1 MKKNTLSVKELFN
14 KEELYVKD
22 ILVLFVETLSKM
34 KLFFVFI
41 LFIALV
47 LSLLKNSFTT
57 IEYKSEAS
65 VYVNNENQDNKYSS
79 LSNILGVDINQLKSN
94 EINLIESGMFQEII
108 KSQAF
113 LNELVITKIPKNR
126 SGKDSITLEEYFEN
140 GNPKPYY
147 KNIKNY
153 ILGGKN
159 NNSQKS
165 DLRVVNKYV
174 YSQNDIIK
182 DSLSPEMIF
191 SSKVPPIV
199 QLNSLRTQAI
209 NIVQSR
215 IETKYS
221 DKKFIVISKMPDP
234 LLAAIVS
241 KLILE
246 KLIHYATIFKMQKK
260 IENVN
265 YAKKKLIEAETKY
278 LNLIRKISFI
288 KDNSFGVILQS
299 PQSETQILNNE
310 LSLLSNLYNQA
321 SAQFEQS
328 KFELEKETPM
338 FSFLEPINYPASKSD
353 PFFMNILT
361 KNFIYSIVVM
371 FFLIIIVLIYYY
383 LYENK

>member
-246 KLIHYATIFKMQKK
+246 KLIHYATIFKMQK
-260 IENVN
+260 N
-265 YAKKKLIEAETKY
+265 AKY
-278 LNLIRKISFI
+278 Q
-288 KDNSFGVILQS
+288 G
-299 PQSETQILNNE
+299 QSEI
-310 LSLLSNLYNQA
+310 
-321 SAQFEQS
+321 
-328 KFELEKETPM
+328 
-338 FSFLEPINYPASKSD
+338 SD
-353 PFFMNILT
+353 
-361 KNFIYSIVVM
+361 
-371 FFLIIIVLIYYY
+371 
-383 LYENK
+383 